1 MSGARRRGVRLGS
14 LAALATAL
22 ALGAC
27 ASAPV
32 DPEAEAGRIVEQAH
46 RTFSRFV
53 ADPDMKDFRAVL
65 AKAKGV
71 LIVPERNKGG
81 FIFGG
86 AGGVGVLV
94 AHDAKRG
101 DWTAPAFYGIGSA
114 SFGLQVGGSR
124 SEVILLVMTQKA
136 LDALLVTKTKLGGE
150 VSVAAGPVGVGSG
163 DVGAD
168 MVSFAR
174 SRGLYAGISL
184 EGSVI
189 KPSDE
194 RNEAFY
200 GRRLSP
206 LDILVRRE
214 VAPGRALALVEE
226 ITGAAP

>member
-1 MSGARRRGVRLGS
+1 MSGRSRRRIGLGT

-22 ALGAC
+22 AIADC

-32 DPEAEAGRIVEQAH
+32 DRRADAARIVEQAH
-46 RTFSRFV
+46 RTFSRFC
-53 ADPDMKDFRAVL
+53 ADPDMKDFRTVL
-65 AKAKGV
+65 AQAKGV

-86 AGGVGVLV
+86 SGGVGVLV

-101 DWTAPAFYGIGSA
+101 DWTPPAFYGLGSA

-124 SEVILLVMTQKA
+124 SEVILLIMTQKA

-163 DVGAD
+163 EVGAD
-168 MVSFAR
+168 IVTFAR

-214 VAPGRALALVEE
+214 VASGSAQALIDEVA
-226 ITGAAP
+226 GAVP